1 MKLKG
6 KVWLFGNYIDT
17 DQIIS
22 TQHYIIQDKW
32 EMAQHAMEVVYP
44 NFAKE
49 VKEGDIIVGGKN
61 FGCGSSREQAVEVF
75 KTLGVGAIVAD
86 SFARIFYRNCIN
98 VGLLIIECSGISSK
112 IKQGDVIEVDISQG
126 KIHNTNDNNDYY
138 GISLPDFLLEIIN
151 DGGLIEHDIKLGG

>member
-6 KVWLFGNYIDT
+6 KVWLFGDYIDT

-22 TQHYIIQDKW
+22 TQHYIIQDKRK
-32 EMAQHAMEVVYP
+32 MAQHAMEIVYP

-86 SFARIFYRNCIN
+86 SFARIFFRNCVN
-98 VGLLIIECSGISSK
+98 VGLLIIESNGISSK

-126 KIHNTNDNNDYY
+126 KIHNTNDDNDYY

-151 DGGLIEHDIKLGG
+151 DGGLIEHDVKLGI